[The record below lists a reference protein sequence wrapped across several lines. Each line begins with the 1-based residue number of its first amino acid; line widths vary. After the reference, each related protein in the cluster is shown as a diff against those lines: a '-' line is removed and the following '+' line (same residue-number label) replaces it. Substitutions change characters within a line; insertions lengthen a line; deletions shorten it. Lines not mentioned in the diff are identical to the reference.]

1 MLKHWVITTAL
12 VVFSLLPFT
21 SHAIS
26 EEDKTVLLDNIQA
39 LEQMIGEIETV
50 LQDVRN
56 TPTPSDQEAAQ
67 AQRAAEDDFVGT
79 LRELKK
85 ELAPLER
92 RRKRLGL

>member
-1 MLKHWVITTAL
+1 
-12 VVFSLLPFT
+12 
-21 SHAIS
+21 
-26 EEDKTVLLDNIQA
+26 
-39 LEQMIGEIETV
+39 MIGEIETV